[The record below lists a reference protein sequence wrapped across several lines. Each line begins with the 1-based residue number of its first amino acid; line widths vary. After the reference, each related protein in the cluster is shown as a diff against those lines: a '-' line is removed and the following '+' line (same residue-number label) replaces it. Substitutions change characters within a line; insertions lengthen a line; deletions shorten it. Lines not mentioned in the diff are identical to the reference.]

1 MTRDNF
7 INWLRT
13 HLVKK
18 QVDNIALI
26 KEKLLLVD
34 AEEMGYNYWSNVD
47 PNKTSLA
54 GEKLSYT
61 VNATD
66 SDTFTT
72 GNLEDA

>member
-1 MTRDNF
+1 MTKDDF

-18 QVDNIALI
+18 HVDDIALI
-26 KEKLLLVD
+26 KEKLLLVN
-34 AEEMGYNYWSNVD
+34 AEEMGYNYWSDKD
-47 PNKTSLA
+47 PEKTSLA
-54 GEKLSYT
+54 GVKLSYT